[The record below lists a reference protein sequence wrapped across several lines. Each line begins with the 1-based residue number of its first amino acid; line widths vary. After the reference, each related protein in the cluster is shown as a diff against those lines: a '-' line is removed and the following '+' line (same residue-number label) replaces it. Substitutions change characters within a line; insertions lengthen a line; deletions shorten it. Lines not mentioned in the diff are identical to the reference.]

1 MKMSQIQ
8 EAAMTSNAWPFQEA
22 RALFNEKLGG
32 KVPEKGYV
40 LFETGYGPSGLP
52 HIGTFGEVVR
62 TTMVRR
68 AFELLYP
75 DIPTKLY
82 CFSDDMDGLRKIPEN
97 IPNKEMVGEHLY
109 KSLTAIPDPFGC
121 HDSFGMHNNSLLR
134 AFLDSFGFDYEFK
147 SATECYKSGLFD
159 KALLNVLNN
168 FEKILDIMLPTL
180 GEERRA
186 TYSPILPI
194 SPKTGRV
201 LQVPL
206 IATDKEKGTVTFEDE
221 DGTITEVP
229 VTGGHCKLQ
238 WKADWAMRWYA
249 LGVDYEMAGKD
260 LTDSIRLAGRICSIL
275 GGKAPHSFIYE
286 LFLDDK
292 GEKISKSKGN
302 GLAVEEW
309 LKYAP
314 QESLALFMFQKPK
327 TAKRLHFDVIPRAVD
342 EYLNFVSAFGRQ
354 SDADKLSN
362 PAFHIHNGNPPKSE
376 AALSFSI
383 LLNLVSVCHSDDASV
398 LWRYIG
404 RYVDGATPE
413 TCPNLA
419 KLVPYAIAY
428 YYDFVLPQMKYRLPD
443 DKEKIALEDLRE
455 TLKGFEAAA
464 TGEEIQT
471 AVYEVGKR
479 HDYADLKSWFSTMY
493 ETLLGQKT
501 GPRMGSFI
509 ALFGINETIALI
521 DDALSGKLAEK

>member
-1 MKMSQIQ
+1 MSQIQ

-62 TTMVRR
+62 TTMVRH